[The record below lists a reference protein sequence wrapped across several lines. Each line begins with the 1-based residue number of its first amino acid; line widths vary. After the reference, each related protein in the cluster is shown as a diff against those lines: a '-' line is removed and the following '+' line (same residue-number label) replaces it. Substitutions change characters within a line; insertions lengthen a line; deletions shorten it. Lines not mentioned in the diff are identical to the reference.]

1 MQWKLLLALSTLGL
15 VSGFTALFG
24 WWAAMGPYRYAIGF
38 MICTFFL
45 ATKVETKH
53 ALHGLILGLLIGAL
67 EALVG
72 QLFVDTYLANN
83 LDQAEAYMWSFGLFF
98 VLVGLISGVS
108 YGTVLGLSGWVIGR
122 ARGTRRVEISA
133 A

>member
-15 VSGFTALFG
+15 VSGFMAVFG
-24 WWAAMGPYRYAIGF
+24 RWAATAPYPYAIGF
-38 MICTFFL
+38 MICTFAL
-45 ATKVETKH
+45 AKKVETSH
-53 ALHGLILGLLIGAL
+53 AQHGLVLGLLIGAV

-72 QLFVDTYLANN
+72 QLFVNTYLANN

-122 ARGTRRVEISA
+122 VRGTRRVEISA